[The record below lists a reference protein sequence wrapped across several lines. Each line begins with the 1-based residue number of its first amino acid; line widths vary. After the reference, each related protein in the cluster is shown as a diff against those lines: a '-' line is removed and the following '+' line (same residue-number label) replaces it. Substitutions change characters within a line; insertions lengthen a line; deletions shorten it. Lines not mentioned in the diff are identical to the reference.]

1 MKYKVRVSELRYG
14 EVEVEAAS
22 EREAKNKATRTGFN
36 FFDSEIT
43 DMTAEKVVSSD
54 PMSVIER
61 LERWAKGDTC
71 DNCPACDDTV
81 FQAAELL
88 RKAYLDEDGPR
99 TNIVT
104 EYCPHCESEVEMFW
118 NTDTD
123 GFKAFCP
130 YCGERLMLCD
140 ECHHSGTG
148 NCDYSRETDSCR
160 RNPPVPA
167 AAKHKLWMRLGV
179 TLNITEDEADA
190 ILGEDKHNST
200 LTLRGVLRGVLR
212 AGRFEPDGESYI
224 PGESIESYNHAHGTE
239 YDDADV
245 DFNL

>member
-22 EREAKNKATRTGFN
+22 EREAKTKATGMEID

-43 DMTAEKVVSSD
+43 DLTAEKIVPND
-54 PMSVIER
+54 PKSVTER
-61 LERWAKGDTC
+61 LEHWANGDTC
-71 DNCPACDDTV
+71 DGCPACDDTV
-81 FQAAELL
+81 FQAVELL

-104 EYCPHCESEVEMFW
+104 ELCPHCEREVEMFW
-118 NTDTD
+118 DTDTN

-140 ECHHSGTG
+140 GCLHSGTG
-148 NCDYSRETDSCR
+148 NCDYSNNTDSCR
-160 RNPPVPA
+160 HNPPVHA
-167 AAKHKLWMRLGV
+167 LAKHKLWMRLGV
-179 TLNITEDEADA
+179 TLNITDDEADA
-190 ILGEDKHNST
+190 IMGEDKHNST
-200 LTLRGVLRGVLR
+200 LTLRSVLR
-212 AGRFEPDGESYI
+212 AGRFEPDGDSYI
-224 PGESIESYNHAHGTE
+224 PGESIESYNHVHGTE
-239 YDDADV
+239 YDDTDV

>member
-1 MKYKVRVSELRYG
+1 
-14 EVEVEAAS
+14 
-22 EREAKNKATRTGFN
+22 
-36 FFDSEIT
+36 
-43 DMTAEKVVSSD
+43 
-54 PMSVIER
+54 
-61 LERWAKGDTC
+61 
-71 DNCPACDDTV
+71 
-81 FQAAELL
+81 
-88 RKAYLDEDGPR
+88 
-99 TNIVT
+99 
-104 EYCPHCESEVEMFW
+104 MFW

-140 ECHHSGTG
+140 ECHHSETG

-167 AAKHKLWMRLGV
+167 AASHKLWMRLGV
-179 TLNITEDEADA
+179 TLRVTDDEADA

-200 LTLRGVLRGVLR
+200 LTLRGVLR

-224 PGESIESYNHAHGTE
+224 PGESIKSYNHAHGTE

>member
-22 EREAKNKATRTGFN
+22 EREAKNKATRAGFN

-104 EYCPHCESEVEMFW
+104 EV
-118 NTDTD
+118 
-123 GFKAFCP
+123 
-130 YCGERLMLCD
+130 L
-140 ECHHSGTG
+140 
-148 NCDYSRETDSCR
+148 
-160 RNPPVPA
+160 PA
-167 AAKHKLWMRLGV
+167 L
-179 TLNITEDEADA
+179 
-190 ILGEDKHNST
+190 
-200 LTLRGVLRGVLR
+200 
-212 AGRFEPDGESYI
+212 
-224 PGESIESYNHAHGTE
+224 
-239 YDDADV
+239 
-245 DFNL
+245 

>member
-22 EREAKNKATRTGFN
+22 EREAKNKATRAGFN

-43 DMTAEKVVSSD
+43 DITAEKVVSSD

-104 EYCPHCESEVEMFW
+104 ELCPHCERARLRCSG
-118 NTDTD
+118 TLTQT
-123 GFKAFCP
+123 ALRHSAP

-140 ECHHSGTG
+140 ECLHSGTG
-148 NCDYSRETDSCR
+148 NCDYSNNTDSCR
-160 RNPPVPA
+160 HNPPIPA
-167 AAKHKLWMRLGV
+167 AVSHKLWMRLGD
-179 TLNITEDEADA
+179 TE
-190 ILGEDKHNST
+190 HH
-200 LTLRGVLRGVLR
+200 
-212 AGRFEPDGESYI
+212 GR
-224 PGESIESYNHAHGTE
+224 
-239 YDDADV
+239 
-245 DFNL
+245 